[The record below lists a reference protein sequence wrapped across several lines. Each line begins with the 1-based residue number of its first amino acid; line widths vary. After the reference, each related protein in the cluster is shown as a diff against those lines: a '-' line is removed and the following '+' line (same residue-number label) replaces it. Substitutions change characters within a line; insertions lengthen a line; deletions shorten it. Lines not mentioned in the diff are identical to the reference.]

1 MNEEHFQ
8 IKNMGDAEDVNR
20 DSSDN
25 QEIVH
30 SSDPEVVINPL
41 GISDSESSAER
52 RLTDGEIDH
61 LVDNAERKMK
71 DKAELAKIKR
81 KMGVDPYECMTEIRD
96 VNPEDWS
103 TVLFD
108 RLKDPA
114 VKEKFIASKAEVLKS
129 DNPYDDGVEDQPEDI
144 EANGLPKFKFIKEH
158 DTKKYH
164 YDAIRNY
171 DDTVKRASRYT
182 TYVNALEVMKG
193 PEALGTAKEN
203 GTVFIDAESDGKP
216 LNSRQ
221 KSIIESHEKGHVVRT
236 FNVNVRDISKGFD
249 FDKIPRDAKRPSYLR
264 NPDEL
269 VERMSQLKNYF
280 GFRSDQ
286 SFSRGH
292 LKYARDHY
300 LKDTGL
306 DNNMTE
312 FFGTITPEK
321 EDEFLR
327 IINQYPI

>member
-1 MNEEHFQ
+1 
-8 IKNMGDAEDVNR
+8 MGDAEDVDR
-20 DSSDN
+20 GSSDN

-30 SSDPEVVINPL
+30 GSDPEATINPL

-52 RLTDGEIDH
+52 RLTDEEIDH
-61 LVDNAERKMK
+61 LVDNAERKIK
-71 DKAELAKIKR
+71 DKDQLAEIKR

-114 VKEKFIASKAEVLKS
+114 IKEKLIASKADVLKS
-129 DNPYDDGVEDQPEDI
+129 DRPYDDGVEDESEDI
-144 EANGLPKFKFIKEH
+144 DGGGFPKFKFIKEH

-164 YDAIRNY
+164 YDATRNY
-171 DDTVKRASRYT
+171 DDTVKGAFEYT
-182 TYVNALEVMKG
+182 TYVKAGDVIKS
-193 PEALGTAKEN
+193 PDALGTAKEN
-203 GTVFIDAESDGKP
+203 GTVFIDAESDGRP
-216 LNSRQ
+216 LNPRQ

-236 FNVNVRDISKGFD
+236 FTVNAGDISKGFD
-249 FDKIPRDAKRPSYLR
+249 FDKIPEDAKRPSYLR

-280 GFRSDQ
+280 NFRSDQ
-286 SFSRGH
+286 SFSREH
-292 LKYARDHY
+292 LKYAREHY

-312 FFGTITPEK
+312 FFGMITPEK